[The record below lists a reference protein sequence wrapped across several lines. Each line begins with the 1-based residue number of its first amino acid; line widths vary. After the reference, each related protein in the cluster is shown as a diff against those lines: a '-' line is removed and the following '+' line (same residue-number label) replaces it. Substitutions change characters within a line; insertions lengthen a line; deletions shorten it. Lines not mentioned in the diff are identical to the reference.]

1 MKRVLV
7 CALDWGLGHAT
18 RCIPVVNEL
27 QRQGAEVFLASSGE
41 AGNLLQL
48 EFPQLLYHELPGY
61 RPRYADDGM
70 MVFTLAMQLRK
81 FVHAIR
87 LEHEEVEALAKNLRL
102 DAVISDNRY
111 GCFTTSAPSILITHQ
126 AKVRMPPGWGFLGT
140 WVNHRLHTYIKR
152 YDKLWVPDQPDS
164 GLTNPFMNRN
174 LPYSYVGWLSR
185 FPSGQPAGESVDLMI
200 LLSGP
205 EPQRSK
211 LEEVILNQLQTFSGK
226 ALLVRGK
233 PMEGQEY
240 GEGNIQIVSHLSA
253 GPMEARIK
261 SAGLLISRSGY
272 STVMDLIALE
282 KQAVFIPTPHQPEQQ
297 WLATFLKRN
306 GIAFCM
312 DQQNF
317 ALETALVQS
326 SNYSGLGTL
335 KPVKGL
341 LEKEISTLLS

>member
-41 AGNLLQL
+41 AGKLLQL
-48 EFPQLLYHELPGY
+48 EFPQLVYHGLPGY
-61 RPRYADDGM
+61 RPRYANDGV
-70 MVFTLAMQLRK
+70 MVITLAMQLRK

-111 GCFTTSAPSILITHQ
+111 GCFTTTAPSILITHQ
-126 AKVRMPPGWGFLGT
+126 AQVRMPPGWGFLGT
-140 WVNHRLHTYIKR
+140 WVNHRLRTYIKR

-164 GLTNPFMNRN
+164 GLTNPFMDRH

-185 FPSGQPAGESVDLMI
+185 FPSGQPAGEPVDLMI
-200 LLSGP
+200 VLSGP

-211 LEEVILNQLQTFSGK
+211 LEEVILKQLQTYPGK

-240 GEGNIQIVSHLSA
+240 REGNIQIVSHLSTDQ
-253 GPMEARIK
+253 MEARIK

-272 STVMDLIALE
+272 STVMDFIALE
-282 KQAVFIPTPHQPEQQ
+282 KRAVFIPTPQQPEQL

-317 ALETALVQS
+317 VLATALAQS
-326 SNYSGLGTL
+326 SNYSGLGAL